1 MEELIKIAIIHGNT
15 PVDGINKNGQIDYIN
30 FDINDNGH
38 HIDFMLDYLKNN
50 YKDLGLY
57 QKYEK
62 ELYISKIVMDLVKL
76 GEVVF
81 VNTTSYAK
89 EFLKNYGVTGE
100 IFLPN
105 DLNDEQKEG
114 LKKLKKNIDEYDEIQ
129 IWYNINSGK
138 QASVK
143 YGEVSIL
150 DEFIESKLK

>member
-50 YKDLGLY
+50 YKDLELY

-76 GEVVF
+76 GEVIF

-89 EFLKNYGVTGE
+89 EFLRNYGVTGE

-105 DLNDEQKEG
+105 ALTDEQKEG
-114 LKKLKKNIDEYDEIQ
+114 LKKLKKNIEEYDEIQ
-129 IWYNINSGK
+129 IWYDIQEGFSAKMLIGTPDII
-138 QASVK
+138 
-143 YGEVSIL
+143 GE
-150 DEFIESKLK
+150 FYKTKTR